1 MPGFK
6 WTRKELRYL
15 SENAGKKSVR
25 EIAEQ
30 LGRTNNAVRFKIQD
44 IGDTVQI
51 PASDYKIYDEP
62 LIMQGDALVI
72 PDLEAPFHHAEF
84 IQKIVRLSNA
94 WGVRNLI
101 LAGDIIHLAS
111 LSAWGANWIAA
122 KGEKRSDYSEEVYS
136 AQQVMQALTCAF
148 DEIHYVIGNHDDR
161 YLRRMSV
168 AMEAAELLTLLK
180 VDRDKW
186 KIAPYYYSFLESAGE
201 TYRIE
206 HPKVSGMNAARTLA
220 AKFHAHILMGHSHR
234 WAVEWDISG
243 NFWAIQ
249 MGHCVDERRLMYAAQ
264 RSTGAPMHKLG
275 AVIVR
280 DGYPYVLGEE
290 SQFDRFANL

>member
-1 MPGFK
+1 MSGK
-6 WTRKELRYL
+6 IWTRKELRYL
-15 SENAGKKSVR
+15 KENEGKISVK
-25 EIAEQ
+25 EMADA
-30 LGRTNNAVRFKIQD
+30 LNRTTNAVRFKIQD
-44 IGDTVQI
+44 IGDIQEI
-51 PASDYKIYDEP
+51 PESDYKIYDEP
-62 LIMQGDALVI
+62 LIMSGNALVI

-84 IQKIVRLSNA
+84 LNKIVGLANA
-94 WGVRNLI
+94 WGIRKLI
-101 LAGDIIHLAS
+101 LAGDIIHLES
-111 LSAWGANWIAA
+111 LSGWGANWSATTGKKTDYSDEIHAA
-122 KGEKRSDYSEEVYS
+122 KKVAS
-136 AQQVMQALTCAF
+136 ALTFAF

-168 AMEAAELLTLLK
+168 AMEAAELLGLLG
-180 VDRDKW
+180 VDRTKW
-186 KIAPYYYSFLESAGE
+186 KIAPYYFSFLESGGE

-206 HPKVSGMNAARTLA
+206 HPKVSGMNAARSLA

-290 SQFDRFANL
+290 SQFDRLANL